1 MSHSRPLLAL
11 TAAAVVT
18 VATLGTAD
26 LAAGSPRPPA
36 VTVQAAAVRAAQA
49 APAGQLPTDAQL
61 RTALLTAAELG
72 PEFTEVPPSTGSS
85 PSGGASP
92 VSGCDAL
99 RALLARQGAEP
110 APQQP
115 HQEVEFEGPGGSPL
129 VTESLTAEDSAKL
142 TGDFATVTEA
152 FANCHSLTFDDGTGT
167 SVTFTVTPITLG
179 ERPDAP
185 AVRLDGILSGVQL
198 NGYIGIERFGP
209 AALSYGFFQ
218 RDSGSSQLASLY
230 YRAAVAKAERTLNVP
245 AGSETATTATV

>member
-1 MSHSRPLLAL
+1 M
-11 TAAAVVT
+11 T
-18 VATLGTAD
+18 VSTLGTAD
-26 LAAGSPRPPA
+26 VASGSPRPPA
-36 VTVQAAAVRAAQA
+36 VTVQASGTTTVQAAQP
-49 APAGQLPTDAQL
+49 APASQLPTDAQL
-61 RTALLTAAELG
+61 STALLTAAELG
-72 PEFTEVPPSTGSS
+72 PDFTEVPPSTGSS

-110 APQQP
+110 TPQQP
-115 HQEVEFEGPGGSPL
+115 HQGVEFEGPGGNPM
-129 VTESLTAEDSAKL
+129 VTESLTAEDPAKL

-179 ERPDAP
+179 ERHDAP
-185 AVRLDGILSGVQL
+185 AVRLDGTLAGVQL

-209 AALSYGFFQ
+209 TALSYGFFQ

-245 AGSETATTATV
+245 AGSETAGTTAGTTATV